1 MGALVGLGVGV
12 GLLLVWSAFTMPR
25 TPRAPRDRSG
35 WLSPPAWARRG
46 MNSVSVPGVVLLEPR
61 AGCRGG

>member
-35 WLSPPAWARRG
+35 WIATRLGEAG
-46 MNSVSVPGVVLLEPR
+46 MNRCRRR
-61 AGCRGG
+61 A